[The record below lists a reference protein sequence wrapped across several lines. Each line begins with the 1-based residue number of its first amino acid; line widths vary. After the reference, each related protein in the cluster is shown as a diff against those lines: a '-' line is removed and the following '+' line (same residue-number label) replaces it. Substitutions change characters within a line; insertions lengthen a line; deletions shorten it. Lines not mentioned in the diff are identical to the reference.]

1 VEIDMTEQSQARLV
15 RILDWRK
22 DDCEQRL
29 GFSGGKYTDVNNW
42 FALGLAL
49 AVTVIFYFCLVSSGI
64 AVRRAHATQLFVDR
78 GWTPYVMTF
87 LSVWSLVILG
97 IKWRKLLFQVRALDL
112 GVVPHAHD
120 FTLAPSS
127 AKDILERMYG
137 VVDDPK
143 HFVVFNRIERAL
155 LNLHNIGMV
164 SDVSEMLRAQA
175 ENDEDHM
182 ESSYAIARGFIWAIP
197 ILGFIGT
204 VSGLSTAIGGFGS
217 VLASGDAVEAL
228 KTSLQ
233 GVTVGLSVAFDTTFL
248 ALVAAL
254 SIQLLLTVLKK
265 REEMF
270 LDDCKDYC
278 HRHIISKL
286 RLSHLAG
293 PGGGSEVGVEP

>member
-1 VEIDMTEQSQARLV
+1 MTEQSQARLV

>member
-1 VEIDMTEQSQARLV
+1 MTEQSQARLV

-42 FALGLAL
+42 FGLGLAL

-120 FTLAPSS
+120 FTLAPAS

-182 ESSYAIARGFIWAIP
+182 ESSYAIVRGFIWAIP

-278 HRHIISKL
+278 HRNIISKL

-293 PGGGSEVGVEP
+293 PGGGSEGGVEP